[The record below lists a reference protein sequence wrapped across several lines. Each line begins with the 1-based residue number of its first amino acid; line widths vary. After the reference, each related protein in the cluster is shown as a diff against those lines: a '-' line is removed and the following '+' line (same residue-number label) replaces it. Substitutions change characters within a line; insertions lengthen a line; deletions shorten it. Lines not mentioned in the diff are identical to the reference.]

1 MLRIDRYILQEMLMP
16 LLVGLATFVVMITGH
31 MLFTVVDKIVEHGVG
46 MPSVLKFVALQVPY
60 AALLS
65 LPASSLL
72 ASSLA
77 LNRMASENELTAL
90 RAGGAGLRRI
100 LRPVVLVGLTASLAA
115 LLLAGTVVPWASHQ
129 AETMLARMVAQRPA
143 LAFRPGKFTNTG
155 TDLDF
160 FAEGV
165 DQAQGLLEDL
175 FVFQRRDQDHPL
187 LFHAA
192 QGRFSEHGLT
202 TGPATFYSFSPSG
215 VRDWGELESLR
226 VHLGSFEFLPGL
238 RAKDVGDMSFGELWS
253 TYRRNESAARGAGRR
268 YAVELH
274 WRISLAFSCLVFVL
288 LALPV
293 TLSFARGQSL
303 LGVLAT
309 LLLVFAYYVL
319 MLWLRM
325 ATETGPLPPV
335 LGAWLENGILLVAAG
350 VGLWRRR

>member
-1 MLRIDRYILQEMLMP
+1 MLRIDRYLLREMLMP

-46 MPSVLKFVALQVPY
+46 MPSVLKFVALQVPF

-90 RAGGAGLRRI
+90 RAGGAGFRRI
-100 LRPVVLVGLTASLAA
+100 LRPVLLVGLVASLAA

-129 AETMLARMVAQRPA
+129 AETMLERMVAQRPT
-143 LAFRPGKFTNTG
+143 LAFRPGKFTNTE

-160 FAEGV
+160 FAERV

-175 FVFQRRDQDHPL
+175 FVFQRRGKDQPL
-187 LFHAA
+187 LFHADRA
-192 QGRFSEHGLT
+192 RFTERGLT
-202 TGPATFYSFSPSG
+202 TGPATFYTLSPGG

-226 VHLGSFEFLPGL
+226 VNLGSFEFMPGL
-238 RAKDVGDMSFGELWS
+238 LAKNVSDMSFRELQAA
-253 TYRRNESAARGAGRR
+253 YQQNESASPGAGRR

-274 WRISLAFSCLVFVL
+274 WRISLAFSCLAFVL
-288 LALPV
+288 LALPI

-309 LLLVFAYYVL
+309 LLLVFVYYVV

-325 ATETGPLPPV
+325 VSENGPLPPV
-335 LGAWLENGILLVAAG
+335 VGAWLENAVIFMAAG
-350 VGLWRRR
+350 VGLWRQR